1 MTSHGPTMK
10 KPRLKPSKP
19 VFSKVAHG
27 YQKKGI
33 KFLLTHGAAALLL
46 DPGMGKTAVVLKAL
60 DALNK
65 AKTNRKTLVIAPLRV
80 CQLVWPEEPKEWE
93 DLKHIRVGL
102 LHGPKKQEV
111 LDNVDDYDLLV
122 INPEGLEWLI
132 HGGRAHNGNTAIDM
146 TRWRGFK
153 FDTLVI
159 DELTKFKHAKGVRF
173 KMLKKVLPSFIRR
186 WGLTGTPA
194 PNGLMDLFGQ
204 MYVLDLGNALGQYIT
219 HYRTRYFTALDRN
232 GWNWAIRPGGAEEI
246 YEAIRP
252 LAMRA
257 SAEDHLE
264 LPEIMPLKIL
274 IDLPAKVRKL
284 YDTLEDELLAMM
296 EDQQLVAGN
305 SAAAS
310 TKCRQIANGAVYVDD
325 DLASRVQGKKRQ
337 VMPLHDLKM
346 DALAELVDELSGA
359 PVLVAYEFNH
369 DEARLRKKFPDAVF
383 MSDATNKEKAMVIE
397 KAWNN
402 NEIAMLCGHPAS
414 MGHGLNFQKG
424 SAQHVIWFSMFWDL
438 ELYDQFIKRIR
449 RQGNKAKRV
458 FVHHIIA
465 RDTIDVTVFH
475 VQRAK
480 TRTQTAL
487 LDALK
492 ERRRG

>member
-1 MTSHGPTMK
+1 MSRGLTTR
-10 KPRLKPSKP
+10 KPQSKPSKP

-46 DPGMGKTAVVLKAL
+46 DPGMGKTAIVLKAL

-65 AKTNRKTLVIAPLRV
+65 AETNRKTLIIAPLRV
-80 CQLVWPEEPKEWE
+80 CQLVWPEEPKEWS
-93 DLKHIRVGL
+93 DLAHIRVGL

-111 LDNVDDYDLLV
+111 LDNIADYDLLV
-122 INPEGLEWLI
+122 INPEGLEWLLY
-132 HGGRAHNGNTAIDM
+132 GGKAGTRGIDLR
-146 TRWRGFK
+146 RWKTLG

-159 DELTKFKHAKGVRF
+159 DELTKFKSTKGVRF
-173 KMLKKVLPSFIRR
+173 KMLKQILPTFIRR

-219 HYRTRYFTALDRN
+219 HYRTKYFTALDRN
-232 GWNWAIRPGGAEEI
+232 GWNWAIQPGAAERI

-274 IDLPAKVRKL
+274 IDLPDKVRKL
-284 YDTLEDELLAMM
+284 YDTLEDELLANL
-296 EDQQLVAGN
+296 EGQELVAGN
-305 SAAAS
+305 AAAAS

-337 VMPLHDLKM
+337 VMPLHDLKL
-346 DALAELVDELSGA
+346 DALADLVDELGGT
-359 PVLVAYEFNH
+359 PILVAYEFNH
-369 DEARLRKKFPDAVF
+369 DEARLRKKFPNAVF
-383 MSDATNKEKAMVIE
+383 MSDATTKEKAKAIE
-397 KAWNN
+397 DAWNS
-402 NEIAMLCGHPAS
+402 NEISMLCGHPAS

-424 SAQHVIWFSMFWDL
+424 SAQHVVWFSMFWDL

-465 RDTIDVTVFH
+465 RDSIDVTVFH
-475 VQRAK
+475 VQRSK
-480 TRTQTAL
+480 TRTQNAL

-492 ERRRG
+492 GRHRG